1 MTTYTVFNPSPLH
14 DAAARGDISRF
25 MDLLSAGED
34 PNGLNEFGQTTLHL
48 AVMNRKL
55 EMLSAIIPHT
65 NVLLKNR
72 KGTNALHQA
81 CSSGVAEAC
90 DILVAAGIPIDDKD
104 DSGRTPFAVS
114 MMAGH
119 GALGMHLMALGAD
132 LSKLGGA
139 ELLDVSFRLPEQA
152 GLDMFEAALKKGAD
166 IHAENSNRMNAL
178 LQAVYLQRHD
188 FLVRILDLGGD
199 PLQVTSYDRH
209 EELPK
214 ESALSFAE
222 ATDEEG
228 ALTII
233 RSHLARKEAEAALKS
248 INLLAP

>member
-1 MTTYTVFNPSPLH
+1 
-14 DAAARGDISRF
+14 
-25 MDLLSAGED
+25 MDLIAQGED
-34 PNGLNEFGQTTLHL
+34 PNGLSEFGQTTLHL
-48 AVMNRKL
+48 AVLNGKL
-55 EMLSAIIPHT
+55 DLLKAIIPHT
-65 NVLLKNR
+65 DIHLKNR
-72 KGTNALHQA
+72 NGTNALHQA
-81 CSSGVAEAC
+81 CSACVVEAC
-90 DILVAAGIPIDDKD
+90 DILVTAGIPVDGKD

-119 GALGMHLMALGAD
+119 GALGWHLVGKLGAD
-132 LSKLGGA
+132 LSKLSGG
-139 ELLDVSFRLPEQA
+139 ELLDISFRLPEQA
-152 GLDMFEAALKKGAD
+152 GIDMLETALSKGAD

-178 LQAVYLQRHD
+178 LQAVYLQRND
-188 FLVRILDLGGD
+188 LLVRILDLGGD

-222 ATDEEG
+222 ATNEEG

-248 INLLAP
+248 MNTLAL